1 MFKRKRKRFKRKAR
15 QKAKLARFAVAGL
28 ASVTIGA
35 VGMCDS
41 VSIYADT
48 ESVTALPVVT
58 TADISQPVTE
68 EVTANTSVT
77 SEEAPAS
84 TTLSNE
90 PVTTPTSTESSE
102 ESEVQLT
109 TETSSVQTIGES
121 TTTTTVGTTLSTTGD
136 KGVEEPRVKDVSETT
151 TAEQAESAEKT
162 KTKDS
167 KELVKEPKT
176 TQTDKNGLK
185 ELLVTTEEK
194 DGTVLIPE
202 SDSTTLLSAGT
213 PSIGLR
219 GDYRYSGCVQWVKD
233 RSRTLLG
240 IVLPNTGYNK
250 YGLPGASAYWT
261 VLPRYGYQTGSEPA
275 KNAVAVWE
283 HNPVAVYGS
292 NNYGHVAFV
301 EDVNGDHVT
310 ISQGGVPGNW
320 GGHLGVSNKGYSKSQ
335 VAGIAGKFLGY
346 VYLREKPAPP
356 PPPAVNRYNGEQ
368 LAAQV
373 GRSVSD
379 GDYHIVSTADQNLGV
394 DVQGANPA
402 NGTNVWLWDSV
413 TSPHQIITV
422 KHLGGGSYTLV
433 HKATGNSMDATSA
446 EPGANVNAY
455 ALHGAVNQQWILK
468 PNGDSFE
475 IVNRHSGLVLD
486 IAGGKIAQGTNIQ
499 LWEANNSIAQKF
511 KFVSVDTDAKRT
523 IADGTYHIISKFNEQ
538 MGLNEAGGGTENYS
552 NAQINSNL
560 LDSKQKFD
568 VKYLGNGYYTII
580 SKTTGRQLD
589 AFGNSSHNG
598 SNVVFHNANN
608 SEAQQWIIK
617 DAGGGFF
624 EIISKKKNMALDT
637 DGSAGVAKEGGNVQ
651 LYIRHKGPNQLWRF
665 APEPQSIK
673 LSATEETMLVGSKRK
688 VTATVSPS
696 NASSLAVSWK
706 STNPSIVTVNN
717 GELTAVSAGQA
728 DIIVTTLAG
737 DKIAVLRVTVNK
749 KITPGWRTDA
759 KGSRYQYAD
768 GRYHTNGI
776 KQIDGKW
783 YFFNASGYMS
793 TGWQKV
799 ENTHYYFKSSGAM
812 AANEWIDHT
821 YYVDI
826 SGKWIPSKKLATP
839 GWKKDSKG
847 YWYQYADATYHKNG
861 MKQIGGKWYYFNSAG
876 YMSTGWQKV
885 EGRHYYFKSSG
896 AMAANEWIDH
906 TYYVDISGKWIPSKK
921 LASPG
926 WKKDAKG
933 YWYQH
938 ADATYP
944 KNAWRLIDK
953 KWYYFDGSG
962 YMVTGWRNIKNK
974 WYYFYPS
981 GHMARNTYINKYY
994 VNNEGV
1000 WIVAK

>member
-1 MFKRKRKRFKRKAR
+1 MFKRKRKRFKHEAK

-58 TADISQPVTE
+58 TADTSQPVTE
-68 EVTANTSVT
+68 EVTTNTSVT

-90 PVTTPTSTESSE
+90 PVTTPTSSGSSE
-102 ESEVQLT
+102 ESEVQLA
-109 TETSSVQTIGES
+109 TETSSVQTTGES
-121 TTTTTVGTTLSTTGD
+121 TTTTTVETTSSTTGD
-136 KGVEEPRVKDVSETT
+136 KGVEEPRVKDVPETT

-167 KELVKEPKT
+167 KELVKEPKIT
-176 TQTDKNGLK
+176 TTDKNGLK
-185 ELLVTTEEK
+185 DLFK
-194 DGTVLIPE
+194 G
-202 SDSTTLLSAGT
+202 DSTLKGTSGEEVVQTAASSVNYSKPVNANITTGWNGYPGHTGVDYAVPSGT
-213 PSIGLR
+213 PVRAAKAGVVKFAGNGANHSWMTWKAGICVLLQHDDGLHTGYAHLSSVSVATGTRVRQGQIIG
-219 GDYRYSGCVQWVKD
+219 YSGDTGQ
-233 RSRTLLG
+233 TTGPHLHFEM
-240 IVLPNTGYNK
+240 LP
-250 YGLPGASAYWT
+250 ASPNFINSHTSGRIDPTPYIA
-261 VLPRYGYQTGSEPA
+261 
-275 KNAVAVWE
+275 NA
-283 HNPVAVYGS
+283 P
-292 NNYGHVAFV
+292 
-301 EDVNGDHVT
+301 
-310 ISQGGVPGNW
+310 
-320 GGHLGVSNKGYSKSQ
+320 
-335 VAGIAGKFLGY
+335 
-346 VYLREKPAPP
+346 YLTDAPP

-373 GRSVSD
+373 GQSVSD

-394 DVQGANPA
+394 DVQGASPA

-433 HKATGNSMDATSA
+433 HKATGNSIDATSA

-511 KFVSVDTDAKRT
+511 KFVSVDADAKRT

-538 MGLNEAGGGTENYS
+538 MGLNEAGGGTESYS

-589 AFGNSSHNG
+589 VFGNSSHNG

-696 NASSLAVSWK
+696 NASSLAVNWK

-799 ENTHYYFKSSGAM
+799 EKT
-812 AANEWIDHT
+812 
-821 YYVDI
+821 
-826 SGKWIPSKKLATP
+826 
-839 GWKKDSKG
+839 
-847 YWYQYADATYHKNG
+847 
-861 MKQIGGKWYYFNSAG
+861 
-876 YMSTGWQKV
+876 
-885 EGRHYYFKSSG
+885 HYYFKSSG

-944 KNAWRLIDK
+944 KNAWKLIDK